1 MAQPTPES
9 ERVTAFREP
18 SQQRQTQLSDW
29 IFRVVE
35 SNNPLLAVLQAL
47 QNSHKWVIAGKT
59 FFSFSL
65 RRAFLAAPW
74 SASIFALAVAPPR
87 KRAAGQAVVLFDPI
101 RTPARRAL
109 RMTAALLGLVPVA
122 ALGGTPPNGPT
133 AFFAGQQGTLGS
145 GFNDPTGVAVDS
157 AGNLFVADYGHSAVK
172 EILAAGGYTTINT
185 LAVANGNFNH
195 PTGVAVDGSG
205 NVFVA
210 DQYNNAVKEI
220 LAAGGYTT
228 VSTLAVANG
237 NFNYPTGVAVDA
249 SGNVFVADQLHSAV
263 KEILVAGGYTTV
275 NTLAAVNG
283 HFNHPPGVAV
293 DGSGNVFVADQGNNA
308 VKEILAA
315 GGYTTVNTLA
325 VAKGNFSG
333 PTGVAVDASDNVF
346 VADFFNAEVKEILAA
361 GGYTTVVTLG
371 SGITEPYGVAVGAPG
386 TIYVADYA
394 ATAIVKLQPGGVNFG
409 AVNVKTTSSVL
420 SLSFNFVTAGTGVTT
435 AVSTQGAPG
444 LDFADSTTGT
454 CDTNGP
460 THSYAIGDSCTINV
474 TFTPT
479 LASIRYGAAVLKNS
493 SGVVIAT
500 GYVYGAG
507 LGPQVNFLPGTLSV
521 VASRL
526 ALVYGATVDASG
538 NVYIVEQGA
547 GVVLKETLSS
557 PGVYTS
563 TTLGSGLSGPYSAAV
578 DGAGNLYITDTNHSR
593 VLKETPSG
601 SGYTQSVVATPA
613 PGYLTYPEG
622 VAVDGSGNVY
632 VSLTGPGSV
641 VKETLSGG
649 TYTETTIVTGLTE
662 AAGMAVDASGNL
674 YIASLAGQV
683 LKETPSAGS
692 YIQSVVAS
700 GLPTPAGVAVDG
712 SGNVYIACVGD
723 TQVLKETPADGSYT
737 QSTLGSGFS
746 GPNDVAVDGS
756 GNLYILTGQEEVR
769 KLDLLD
775 PPSLTFAATSL
786 GSTSS
791 DSPQTVT
798 LENVGTA
805 ALSFPVPS
813 SATNPVISGSF
824 SLNSSGDSA
833 CPLVDSGGSPGM
845 LPAGDSCLLPFNF
858 LPTIAGVNSGSLV
871 LTDTN
876 LNAVAA
882 TQTIVLS
889 GSGIGAVASKLA
901 LTGVATTLAAGGDLG
916 TINVSVETSSGS
928 VVTTSTASIT
938 VTITGPGSYSQ
949 SVTGTAASGVAS
961 LNLTSLLLNTAGT
974 YTVTTSS
981 TELASA
987 SSTVVVTA
995 GVASQLVTSAVPA
1008 TVASGGNLGT
1018 LGVTFED
1025 AFGNV
1030 VTTSSAMVTVTIT
1043 GPGGYSHAVTGNAV
1057 NGVASMHLSSLV
1069 FTTAGTYTV
1078 TTTSGSLS
1086 SVHTFV
1092 IAAIATATATVAIAP
1107 ASAVAHTAVTLT
1119 ATVLS
1124 GGIPVHPGTV
1134 NFCNATAPFCD
1145 GPALLGTAQLNGSGI
1160 ASFKFIP
1167 GPGTYSIEAA
1177 FSGTS
1182 SVAAATSAP
1191 QPVTIAAAAVFAST
1205 SAIATSGAPGNYT
1218 LAGAV
1223 SAFGIPVP
1231 TGTVSFLDAGNADAV
1246 VASAVLAPST
1256 LAFGFTPAAGSPLA
1270 EPSYA
1275 ENAVTGDFNNDG
1287 ILDMAV
1293 LGYQATAVQIF
1304 LGKGDGTFQTPVS
1317 YNLYD
1322 YSNGGLAVADFNGD
1336 GKLDLVAA
1344 SNHTV
1349 SVLLGNGDGTFQPEA
1364 TYPVG
1369 PNVDYI
1375 AGGVAVGDFNNDG
1388 VPDIS
1393 VVNTINSQV
1402 QSTVSILIGNG
1413 DGTFQPQVRYAA
1425 GYAPEWVTAGDFNGD
1440 GKLDLAICG
1449 GGTSPAMGV
1458 LLGNG
1463 DGSFQTPITYTIGS
1477 PSYFIQAADF
1487 NKDGKLDLLTEGNSS
1502 VDVFLGNGDG
1512 TFQTPVAYVAYSG
1525 AVIGDFNADG
1535 NLDLASTNA
1544 DLSTI
1549 GILYGNGDGTFQPL
1563 RGSWAGGRSPAA
1575 IAPGDFNGD
1584 GLTDLFVTGA
1594 GDNTYSVLLNQQIET
1609 ATATQVSIAGVG
1621 SHNVLAGYSGDTSRT
1636 ASQSSTIAL
1645 TGSAVTATSSILT
1658 VAPNPVV
1665 AGQSATFTLTI
1676 SPAPTGTLLGSVS
1689 FYNGSTLLGT
1699 GTVNSSGVATFATTT
1714 LPLGTDSITASYSG
1728 NSTFASST
1736 STAITVQ
1743 VNSANATATVT
1754 AITSSNLAPTYGQSV
1769 TLTAT
1774 VTPAPSGT
1782 PPGTVSFYA
1791 GTTLLGAQ
1799 ALNAHGVATL
1809 SLSLPLGPNAITA
1822 AYSGSAGFAGSTS
1835 SALSVPARAL
1845 SAIIFSA
1852 SPTTQLATMPVVFT
1866 AQVSSAT
1873 AGVQTGTVSFL
1884 NGSTVLAT
1892 VAVVAGQPTVYSDTA
1907 LSSGAYSVT
1916 ASYSGDGSFLPGAS
1930 TGAPISITVSDL
1942 DLALGS
1948 DNNKSVVPGGAVTYT
1963 FPLSPVVTSTFI
1975 YNVALTATGL
1985 PPGAT
1990 YTFSPSTIPA
2000 GSGTLP
2006 VAFTVQTA
2014 KTTAMLHRSPE
2025 FSKSPWFAV
2034 LFGLL
2039 LPLAG
2044 AKRFRARL
2052 TTLPR
2057 MLLLLLFGGLGLGLT
2072 AGLGGCG
2079 SGGFLGSPPGQ
2090 TSYTITISAT
2100 SGALVRIST
2109 VQLNLE

>member
-1 MAQPTPES
+1 MAQPTTES
-9 ERVTAFREP
+9 EPVRREP
-18 SQQRQTQLSDW
+18 SQQ
-29 IFRVVE
+29 
-35 SNNPLLAVLQAL
+35 LQ
-47 QNSHKWVIAGKT
+47 S
-59 FFSFSL
+59 
-65 RRAFLAAPW
+65 
-74 SASIFALAVAPPR
+74 
-87 KRAAGQAVVLFDPI
+87 QAVTVDRI
-101 RTPARRAL
+101 CNTARRAL
-109 RMTAALLGLVPVA
+109 RISAALLGLVAFA
-122 ALGGTPPNGPT
+122 ALDGTALMAQT
-133 AFFAGQQGTLGS
+133 ASFAGQQRTLGS
-145 GFNDPTGVAVDS
+145 GFSGPAGVAVDS
-157 AGNLFVADYGHSAVK
+157 TGNLFVADFGHSAVK
-172 EILAAGGYTTINT
+172 EILAAGGYTTVNT
-185 LAVANGNFNH
+185 LAVANGNFND
-195 PTGVAVDGSG
+195 PTGVAVDSTG
-205 NVFVA
+205 N
-210 DQYNNAVKEI
+210 
-220 LAAGGYTT
+220 L
-228 VSTLAVANG
+228 
-237 NFNYPTGVAVDA
+237 
-249 SGNVFVADQLHSAV
+249 
-263 KEILVAGGYTTV
+263 
-275 NTLAAVNG
+275 
-283 HFNHPPGVAV
+283 
-293 DGSGNVFVADQGNNA
+293 FVADQGNNA

-325 VAKGNFSG
+325 VANGNFSSA
-333 PTGVAVDASDNVF
+333 TGVAVDAGDNVF
-346 VADFFNAEVKEILAA
+346 VGDYGHGEVKEILAT
-361 GGYTTVVTLG
+361 GGYTTVDTLG
-371 SGITEPYGVAVGAPG
+371 SGITEPYGVAVGASG
-386 TIYVADYA
+386 AVYVADIA
-394 ATAIVKLQPGGVNFG
+394 NTSVVEVQPGGVNFG
-409 AVNVKTTSSVL
+409 AVNAKTLSTVL
-420 SLSFNFVTAGTGVTT
+420 SLAFNFATAGTGITA
-435 AVSTQGAPG
+435 AVSTQGATG
-444 LDFADSTTGT
+444 LDFADSATGT

-460 THSYAIGDSCTINV
+460 AHSYAINDSCTVNV
-474 TFTPT
+474 TFTPA
-479 LASIRYGAAVLKNS
+479 LASTRYGAAVLKNS

-507 LGPQVNFLPGTLSV
+507 LGPQVNFLPGTLSA
-521 VASRL
+521 VASGL
-526 ALVYGATVDASG
+526 LIYGATVDASG

-547 GVVLKETLSS
+547 GLVLKETLSS

-563 TTLGSGLSGPYSAAV
+563 TTVGSGMSGPYSAAV

-593 VLKETPSG
+593 VLKETPSA
-601 SGYTQSVVATPA
+601 SGYIQSVVATPA

-641 VKETLSGG
+641 VKETLSAG
-649 TYTETTIVTGLTE
+649 TYTETTIVTGLSE

-692 YIQSVVAS
+692 YTQSVVAG

-712 SGNVYIACVGD
+712 NGNVYIACVGD
-723 TQVLKETPADGSYT
+723 TQVLKETLSGETYT

-746 GPNDVAVDGS
+746 GPNDVALDGT
-756 GNLYILTGQEEVR
+756 GNLYIVSGEELVR

-775 PPSLTFAATSL
+775 PPSLTFAATNL

-805 ALSFPVPS
+805 ALNFPVPA
-813 SATNPVISGSF
+813 SATNPVIAGSF
-824 SLNSSGDSA
+824 SLNSSGGSA
-833 CPLVDSGGSPGM
+833 CPLVDAGGSVET
-845 LPAGDSCLLPFNF
+845 LPAGDSCLLPFSF
-858 LPTIAGVNSGSLV
+858 LPTVAGVNSGSLV
-871 LTDTN
+871 LTDNN
-876 LNAVAA
+876 LNARST

-901 LTGVATTLAAGGDLG
+901 VTGVAATLVAGANLG
-916 TINVSVETSSGS
+916 TISVSVETSSGS
-928 VVTTSTASIT
+928 VVTTSSASIT
-938 VTITGPGSYSQ
+938 ATITGPGGYSHA
-949 SVTGTAASGVAS
+949 VTGTAVSGVAS
-961 LNLTSLLLNTAGT
+961 LNLSSLALNTAGT

-981 TELASA
+981 TGLTSA
-987 SSTVVVTA
+987 SSTVVVGA
-995 GVASQLVTSAVPA
+995 GTASQLVTTTVPA
-1008 TVASGGNLGT
+1008 TLASGGNLGT
-1018 LGVTFED
+1018 LGVTIED
-1025 AFGNV
+1025 SFGNV
-1030 VTTSSAMVTVTIT
+1030 VTTSAAAVTVTIT
-1043 GPGGYSHAVTGNAV
+1043 GPGGYSHAVTGNAA
-1057 NGVASMHLSSLV
+1057 NGVASMHLTSLV

-1086 SVHTFV
+1086 SVQTFI
-1092 IAAIATATATVAIAP
+1092 IAAIATATATVAITP

-1124 GGIPVHPGTV
+1124 GGIPVHPGLVT
-1134 NFCNATAPFCD
+1134 FCNATALYCE
-1145 GPALLGTAQLNGSGI
+1145 GPALLGTAQLNSSGI

-1167 GPGTYSIEAA
+1167 GPGTYSIDAV
-1177 FSGTS
+1177 FSGTAT
-1182 SVAAATSAP
+1182 VAAATSAP
-1191 QPVTIAAAAVFAST
+1191 QPITIAAAAVFPST
-1205 SAIATSGAPGNYT
+1205 TAIASSGAAGNYT
-1218 LAGAV
+1218 LTGMV

-1231 TGTVSFLDAGNADAV
+1231 TGTVSFLDSSDANAV
-1246 VASAVLAPST
+1246 VTTATLAPGT
-1256 LAFGFTPAAGSPLA
+1256 LAFGFTPAAGSPLT

-1275 ENAVTGDFNNDG
+1275 GNAVTGDFNHDG

-1293 LGYQATAVQIF
+1293 PGYQATAIQIF

-1344 SNHTV
+1344 SHHTV
-1349 SVLLGNGDGTFQPEA
+1349 SVLLGNGDGTFQAEV

-1369 PNVDYI
+1369 PNANYI

-1425 GYAPEWVTAGDFNGD
+1425 GYAPGWVTAGDFNGD
-1440 GKLDLAICG
+1440 GKLDLALCG
-1449 GGTSPAMGV
+1449 GGTSPAMNV

-1463 DGSFQTPITYTIGS
+1463 DGSFQAPITYALGS
-1477 PSYFIQAADF
+1477 PTYYIQAADF
-1487 NKDGKLDLLTEGNSS
+1487 NQDGKLDLLTESNST

-1512 TFQTPVAYVAYSG
+1512 TFQTPVAYSASG
-1525 AVIGDFNADG
+1525 AVVGDFNADG
-1535 NLDLASTNA
+1535 KLDLASTNPNG
-1544 DLSTI
+1544 SI

-1563 RGSWAGGRSPAA
+1563 QGSWAGGSEAAA

-1584 GLTDLFVTGA
+1584 GLTDLFVTSY
-1594 GDNTYSVLLNQQIET
+1594 GDNTDSVLLNQQTET

-1636 ASQSSTIAL
+1636 ASQSSTVAL
-1645 TGSAVTATSSILT
+1645 TGSAVTATSSLLT

-1665 AGQSATFTLTI
+1665 AGQSVTFTLTI
-1676 SPAPTGTLLGSVS
+1676 SPAPTGSPLGTVS
-1689 FYNGSTLLGT
+1689 LYNGSTLLGT
-1699 GTVNSSGVATFATTT
+1699 GTVNSSGVAIFSTIM
-1714 LPLGTDSITASYSG
+1714 LPLGADSITAAYSG
-1728 NSTFASST
+1728 NAAFASST
-1736 STAITVQ
+1736 SMAITVQ
-1743 VNSANATATVT
+1743 VNSANATATAT

-1799 ALNAHGVATL
+1799 ALNAHGVGTL
-1809 SLSLPLGPNAITA
+1809 NLSLPLGPNAITA
-1822 AYSGSAGFAGSTS
+1822 VYSGSAGFAVSTS
-1835 SALSVPARAL
+1835 SALSVSSRAL
-1845 SAIIFSA
+1845 SAITFSA
-1852 SPTTQLATMPVVFT
+1852 SPTTQLATMPVLFT
-1866 AQVSSAT
+1866 AQVNSAT

-1892 VAVVAGQPTVYSDTA
+1892 VTIVAGQPAVYSETG

-1916 ASYSGDGSFLPGAS
+1916 ASYSGDGSFLPSAS

-1948 DNNKSVVPGGAVTYT
+1948 DNNKSVVPGGAVTYN

-1975 YNVALTATGL
+1975 YSVALTATGL

-1990 YTFSPSTIPA
+1990 YTFSPPTIPA

-2014 KTTAMLHRSPE
+2014 KTTAMLHRAPE
-2025 FSKSPWFAV
+2025 FSRSPWFAL

-2044 AKRFRARL
+2044 AKRFRDRL
-2052 TTLPR
+2052 RTLPR
-2057 MLLLLLFGGLGLGLT
+2057 LLLLLLFGGLSLGLV

-2100 SGALVRIST
+2100 SGTLVRTST